1 MHVAVLG
8 AGIMGCSAAL
18 ALARRGARVTLLD
31 AAPQP
36 CLGASRWN
44 EGKIHLGY
52 LYAADPSLATAR
64 VVLDG
69 GLAFK
74 PLIER
79 LIDRSIDGVTSPVD
93 DVYLV
98 HRRSV
103 VDADAMGRYYAAVSA
118 LVRGHPGA
126 ARYLSPAGGADAHR
140 LSAAELGQI
149 CDTPDIVAGF
159 RVPERSVSTLWIAD
173 LLVAAVAA
181 EPRIEARW
189 GLRVSGV
196 SRHET
201 GADAPVHVA
210 TSDGLDGPYD
220 AVVNALWD
228 GRLGVDA
235 ARGLPPPPAWS
246 HRFRRSLFVRTSR
259 PVTLPSAVIAV
270 GPYGDVKN
278 YNGRDLYLSWYP
290 AGLAVEGTGLE
301 PPPVPPLDDVARARL
316 IETVLDRLG
325 AMLPSV
331 AALRPVLASVQVE
344 GGWVYAAG
352 RGALDDRR
360 STLHRR
366 DRAGILRDGRYLS
379 IDTGKYSMAPWI
391 AERLA
396 GELLGAAAAGG
407 PAVIGL
413 P

>member
-1 MHVAVLG
+1 
-8 AGIMGCSAAL
+8 MGCSAAL
-18 ALARRGARVTLLD
+18 ALARRGARVTLFD
-31 AAPQP
+31 GAPHP

-79 LIDRSIDGVTSPVD
+79 LIDRSIDGVTAPID

-118 LVRGHPGA
+118 LVREHRGADGYLAPAGA
-126 ARYLSPAGGADAHR
+126 AAAHR
-140 LSAAELGQI
+140 LSPAELGQI

-159 RVPERSVSTLWIAD
+159 RVPERSVSTPWIAD
-173 LLVAAVAA
+173 QLTAAVAA

-189 GLRVSGV
+189 NVRVGGIE
-196 SRHET
+196 RRA
-201 GADAPVHVA
+201 GGPDAPMRVA
-210 TSDGLDGPYD
+210 TSGGLDGPYD

-235 ARGLPPPPAWS
+235 ALGLPPPPTWS

-259 PVTLPSAVIAV
+259 PVAVPSAVIAV
-270 GPYGDVKN
+270 GPFGDVKN

-290 AGLAVEGTGLE
+290 AGLAVEGTALE
-301 PPPVPPLDDVARARL
+301 PPPVPPLDDAARRAL

-331 AALRPVLASVQVE
+331 AALRPVLESVQVE

-352 RGALDDRR
+352 HGALDDRR

-396 GELLGAAAAGG
+396 GELL
-407 PAVIGL
+407 
-413 P
+413 

>member
-1 MHVAVLG
+1 
-8 AGIMGCSAAL
+8 MGCSAAL
-18 ALARRGARVTLLD
+18 SLARRGARVTLMD
-31 AAPQP
+31 AAPRP
-36 CLGASRWN
+36 CQGASRWN

-64 VVLDG
+64 VVLEG
-69 GLAFK
+69 GVAFK

-79 LIDRSIDGVTSPVD
+79 LIDRSIDAVTSEVD

-118 LVRGHPGA
+118 LVREHPGA
-126 ARYLSPAGGADAHR
+126 DGYLRPVGQASSHR
-140 LSAAELGQI
+140 LSASELGQL
-149 CDTPDIVAGF
+149 CDTPEIVAGF
-159 RVPERSVSTLWIAD
+159 RVPERSVSTVWIAD
-173 LLVAAVAA
+173 HLVAAVAA

-189 GLRVSGV
+189 GVRVTGV
-196 SRHET
+196 SRGDGHP
-201 GADAPVHVA
+201 DAPMHVA
-210 TSDGLDGPYD
+210 TSAGLDGPFD
-220 AVVNALWD
+220 GVVNALWD

-235 ARGLPPPPAWS
+235 ASGVPPPPTWS

-270 GPYGDVKN
+270 GPFGDVKN

-290 AGLAVEGTGLE
+290 AGLAVEGTELQ
-301 PPPVPPLDDVARARL
+301 PPPVPPLDDAARAQL
-316 IETVLDRLG
+316 IETVLDQLG
-325 AMLPSV
+325 ALLPSV
-331 AALRPVLASVQVE
+331 STLRPVLESVQVE

-396 GELLGAAAAGG
+396 GDT
-407 PAVIGL
+407 P
-413 P
+413 